1 MATKRGKAKKKNPC
15 WKGYTAMGSDGKIV
29 MKKKGDKMVP
39 ACRPI
44 KDGASVKKDTKN
56 KKEYIPLS
64 KAGTDRKSQAKL
76 RAEKAGLSKE
86 DTAAYVDAMKPSKNY

>member
-44 KDGASVKKDTKN
+44 KGGASMKKDTKN
-56 KKEYIPLS
+56 KKEYIPLT
-64 KAGTDRKSQAKL
+64 KVGTDRKSQAKL

-86 DTAAYVDAMKPSKNY
+86 DTAAYIKNY